1 MKPLKKL
8 PSLIKEIKQKINTE
22 KYTSVNLYCQDE
34 SRFGLMTKQKR
45 ILSVKGIKPV
55 GKYKHAY
62 KNFWLWGSFSPI
74 TGDSHYMYSNSVCK
88 QMFAEY
94 LKDFS
99 LHKPEELKIV
109 LIDNAGFH
117 STKDVVLPENIILI
131 PIPPYSPE
139 LNPSEKIWQF
149 FKDKIAMKFFDNLKL
164 LEKDIDKIING
175 LTKQQV
181 KSITGYEFLINAFT
195 VS

>member
-1 MKPLKKL
+1 
-8 PSLIKEIKQKINTE
+8 
-22 KYTSVNLYCQDE
+22 
-34 SRFGLMTKQKR
+34 
-45 ILSVKGIKPV
+45 
-55 GKYKHAY
+55 
-62 KNFWLWGSFSPI
+62 
-74 TGDSHYMYSNSVCK
+74 
-88 QMFAEY
+88 MFAEY